1 MLTATSVPSPVR
13 STGRGP
19 IRSASRPTSGA
30 DIAHTRG
37 RENTRSP
44 VAETDSPATPV
55 RYSGTATSTAAR
67 VVCWTN
73 TPVALRSQR
82 ISTSRRGSMNGAAL
96 RSPATTNPASE
107 ATPRTTPRIGS
118 QSGTPGCGAA
128 VAAVISSATPAVS
141 VPAPTPSIR
150 VLWPLSRGTTRRV
163 RTRTPM
169 VTGTRAPKIARQ
181 PNASATRPPIGGP
194 TACPMP
200 FAAPQAPMTRLR
212 RSGGKLRASMPMT
225 AVGTAAQPRPWRP
238 RLATRSQR
246 EGETAAPAVPASR
259 TERAR
264 TSVRLRPSRS
274 LIHPVRGIATARTR
288 TDADATSTP
297 WVTGAPKSPMI
308 CRSGTFTMLLL
319 MVPSTV
325 APRRAP
331 SSHARPRGGADT
343 GGGVAAVPGR
353 TECAGPAGGS
363 GTAVLSLLLMVDRVT
378 PSAGPAYGRLHIRER
393 CHCAHRSWTGA
404 RRSSTFAQHHIGLSR
419 IGATMHLTAAHWVFL
434 AGVVVILV
442 AMVMRKNIVVPAVVA
457 TFLTALVYT
466 GSLATGLSS
475 VFNASL
481 VAATSL
487 FNIFLIIAMVTAM
500 LRSLEGLGADRR
512 MVAPFR
518 KVMRNGHLA
527 FWTLVIVTYFIS
539 LFFWPTPAVPLIGAV
554 LVPVAIRA
562 GLRPLA
568 VGFTVA
574 IAGQGMALS
583 SDYVIRVAPGLSA
596 TAAST
601 DPNVVADRA
610 FVLSLIVGG
619 IALAIGYAMEVRKMR
634 RPSDEWLEDWE
645 TAADRRAAV
654 ADAEEIIDEDPL
666 AGGSGVA
673 ASSGGGG
680 GSGPSRGTTPVGP
693 GGGSPVATEE
703 RQLVTTHARLLPPDE
718 EVERAEHIVGHG
730 PALRGTPAGQP
741 VTAEEHTITVA

>member
-1 MLTATSVPSPVR
+1 
-13 STGRGP
+13 
-19 IRSASRPTSGA
+19 
-30 DIAHTRG
+30 
-37 RENTRSP
+37 
-44 VAETDSPATPV
+44 
-55 RYSGTATSTAAR
+55 
-67 VVCWTN
+67 
-73 TPVALRSQR
+73 
-82 ISTSRRGSMNGAAL
+82 
-96 RSPATTNPASE
+96 
-107 ATPRTTPRIGS
+107 
-118 QSGTPGCGAA
+118 
-128 VAAVISSATPAVS
+128 
-141 VPAPTPSIR
+141 
-150 VLWPLSRGTTRRV
+150 
-163 RTRTPM
+163 
-169 VTGTRAPKIARQ
+169 
-181 PNASATRPPIGGP
+181 
-194 TACPMP
+194 
-200 FAAPQAPMTRLR
+200 
-212 RSGGKLRASMPMT
+212 
-225 AVGTAAQPRPWRP
+225 
-238 RLATRSQR
+238 
-246 EGETAAPAVPASR
+246 
-259 TERAR
+259 
-264 TSVRLRPSRS
+264 
-274 LIHPVRGIATARTR
+274 
-288 TDADATSTP
+288 
-297 WVTGAPKSPMI
+297 
-308 CRSGTFTMLLL
+308 
-319 MVPSTV
+319 
-325 APRRAP
+325 
-331 SSHARPRGGADT
+331 
-343 GGGVAAVPGR
+343 
-353 TECAGPAGGS
+353 
-363 GTAVLSLLLMVDRVT
+363 
-378 PSAGPAYGRLHIRER
+378 
-393 CHCAHRSWTGA
+393 
-404 RRSSTFAQHHIGLSR
+404 
-419 IGATMHLTAAHWVFL
+419 MHLTAAHWVFL
-434 AGVVVILV
+434 AGVIVIL
-442 AMVMRKNIVVPAVVA
+442 ATMIMRKNIVVPAVVA

-487 FNIFLIIAMVTAM
+487 FSIFLIIAMVTAM

-619 IALAIGYAMEVRKMR
+619 VALAIGYAMELRKMR

-645 TAADRRAAV
+645 TAADRKTAV

-680 GSGPSRGTTPVGP
+680 GSGRVTTPVGP
-693 GGGSPVATEE
+693 GGGGGSPVATEE
-703 RQLVTTHARLLPPDE
+703 RELVTTHARLLPPDE

-730 PALRGTPAGQP
+730 PALRGTPAGSP
-741 VTAEEHTITVA
+741 VAVEEHTITVANKPGASKFFAVFVPLAYLALIVYLIVASVSDAVPDLQGGDAAALVGGIALLTMFGASFARDRSTFLETSAEHIVDGLVFAFKAMGVVLPIAGFFFLGNGDFSAQIMSLGEGAKGPAFLYDLVVAGQNQLPTSGLITAFGILIVGMVAGLEGSGFSGLPLTGSLAGSLSHGAGVSSPTLAAIGQMGNIWSGGGTLVAWSSLLAVAGFVRVPAVELARKCFLPVVAGLVVCTVFAVVVFG